1 MLHDEHYMSIVS
13 KNWPFCSLT
22 LPSSPF
28 KASCSSLLFRSQ
40 TPPGKKQY
48 VALSIVH
55 GDGLIC
61 AKQSTDYSSKKC
73 KAGFCLGFLLG
84 NTNICLS
91 PLPRLYSLHLQYKS
105 LFYLVEK
112 IFSGLRRYY
121 IETTRKGEG

>member
-61 AKQSTDYSSKKC
+61 AKQSTDYSSKNVRL
-73 KAGFCLGFLLG
+73 ASAWVFCWETPTSVCLLCHVS
-84 NTNICLS
+84 T
-91 PLPRLYSLHLQYKS
+91 LYIYNMS